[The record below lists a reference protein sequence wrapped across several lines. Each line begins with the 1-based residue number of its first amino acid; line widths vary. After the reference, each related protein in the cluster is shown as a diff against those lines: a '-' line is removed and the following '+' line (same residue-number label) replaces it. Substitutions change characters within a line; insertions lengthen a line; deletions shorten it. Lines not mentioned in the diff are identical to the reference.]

1 MESENFCVKKF
12 IEEYNLFLNQLSFL
26 FKEDED
32 KEIIKG
38 FINECDSDK
47 LSRGKSFYDSLEI
60 DYLYEL
66 FIKSKVRL
74 FSTKDDNTSQ
84 VSISLFGEKLPLK
97 KLLNNQNDSTKDI
110 IWKYLH
116 LFYFLHESMNQNRP
130 DRMSKISKLLKN
142 TSTSSSLSD
151 DVKNDFLNVDV
162 NEDTNNMI
170 DDIVK
175 SFESSLSNGSG
186 NPFEN
191 IMGITQNITEK
202 YTNKIESGEIE
213 LDKLMGSIQNSIPGM
228 PNLAGLGKEKTPKE
242 KVVIDDTFSTDD
254 VKLGKND
261 KEEGSGLNL
270 SSMMKMMNSMNKG
283 GDENNPD
290 LGGLFSMLGKLD
302 NINSNED
309 AESLK
314 KEMDTYLEKELGVDV
329 SKLNNQIEKNAETI
343 KIKED
348 ELIEEPKQD

>member
-26 FKEDED
+26 FKEEDD

-38 FINECDSDK
+38 FIDECESDK
-47 LSRGKSFYDSLEI
+47 LSRGKSFYDSLETE
-60 DYLYEL
+60 YLYGL

-74 FSTKDDNTSQ
+74 FSTKDDNTTQ
-84 VSISLFGEKLPLK
+84 VSTSLFGEKLPIK
-97 KLLNNQNDSTKDI
+97 KLLNNQVEATKDI

-116 LFYFLHESMNQNRP
+116 LFYFLFESMNQNRT

-142 TSTSSSLSD
+142 ANSNLSA

-175 SFESSLSNGSG
+175 SFESSLSDGNG

-191 IMGITQNITEK
+191 IMGITQSITEK
-202 YTNKIESGEIE
+202 YTGKIESGEIE

-228 PNLAGLGKEKTPKE
+228 PNLTGMGKDKAPKE
-242 KVVIDDTFSTDD
+242 KVVIDDTFSTDN
-254 VKLGKND
+254 VELGEKD
-261 KEEGSGLNL
+261 KEADSGLNL

-283 GDENNPD
+283 GDKNNPD

-302 NINSNED
+302 NISSNED

-329 SKLNNQIEKNAETI
+329 SKLNNQIESNDETI

-348 ELIEEPKQD
+348 DLIEEPKQD